1 METPESPE
9 SRHRDRR
16 LSGKCPAWSPC
27 LARVRAC
34 LPGAVFAAGF
44 FCLFTGLIWAGDRGL
59 YSRLFYWLVALPA
72 LVAVAVSPRE
82 AAGLLKSRIFL
93 AYLPFGCYMAITL
106 LWSERDGS
114 VLEMLKR
121 PLFIVL
127 IFLAVFEFGRRR
139 HALLM
144 VTVKWSAV
152 FAVLAAL
159 YTLYPFL
166 AAGAPG
172 RLGGYGALSNP
183 LLVSHVFGFFLALWL
198 GYYFCKRKLV
208 EPLFFFA
215 FVVLIGLLFA
225 TGSRTP
231 LVAATST
238 VIWLAAL
245 TANRKSAAA
254 IGVLVLLA
262 AAVLWFFPE
271 SITQRGLSH
280 RTEIWA
286 GVIRQIS
293 AKPWFGHGFGTP
305 LKVWVEAL
313 NETFLDSHN
322 VTLSVV
328 YAGGLVGG
336 VLWLAIYL
344 TALREAWRW
353 RRDRWVLVFS
363 AAIVYGLAAGLT
375 EGSSFMS
382 RPKEH
387 WNLIW
392 IPMALLSY
400 SVGRAKARGEEPWTE
415 ASEAGKAA

>member
-9 SRHRDRR
+9 SRQLDRQTG
-16 LSGKCPAWSPC
+16 GKCAPWPARWE
-27 LARVRAC
+27 RFRTC

-44 FCLFTGLIWAGDRGL
+44 FCLLTGLIWAGDRGL
-59 YSRLFYWLVALPA
+59 YSRLFYWLVVLPT
-72 LVAVAVSPRE
+72 LFAVVFSPRE

-93 AYLPFGCYMAITL
+93 AYLPFGGYMAITL
-106 LWSERDGS
+106 FWSASDVGA
-114 VLEMLKR
+114 LDLLKR

-139 HALLM
+139 HALLLA
-144 VTVKWSAV
+144 TVKWSAV

-159 YTLYPFL
+159 YTLYSFL
-166 AAGAPG
+166 AAGAQG

-231 LVAATST
+231 LVATTAT
-238 VIWLAAL
+238 VVWLAAL
-245 TANRKSAAA
+245 SANRKGAAV
-254 IGVLVLLA
+254 IGVLVALA

-271 SITQRGLSH
+271 SITQRGLSY

-286 GVIRQIS
+286 DVIRQIS

-305 LKVWVEAL
+305 LKVWVEAV
-313 NETFLDSHN
+313 NQSFVDSHN

-336 VLWLAIYL
+336 ALWFAIYL

-392 IPMALLSY
+392 IPMALLAY
-400 SVGRAKARGEEPWTE
+400 AVGRAQAKGVEPCTE
-415 ASEAGKAA
+415 ASETGQAA